1 MIAAAPRNLIETDL
15 AVYQR
20 CCLHHYSH
28 MTAGVALPAIAIL
41 AAVALV
47 VALLHRNQVTRAFKA
62 ETALRASREV
72 LSLAMRGGRMG
83 AWSRDI
89 VTNKVWWS
97 PELEEIFGLPAG
109 GLEGSD
115 AAFFAYVHE
124 DDRPAVAH
132 AIETT
137 LATGN
142 DYVIEFRIRD
152 ATGEWRWIEGRGK
165 PSYGEDRRIVTLHG
179 VCIDITAHKAVEQ
192 SLRQSEERYHTLF
205 ESIDEGF
212 CIIEVIFDATRKPV
226 DYRFVEVNPA
236 FVEHTGLTDALG
248 KTMRE
253 LVPDHDA
260 HWFETYGR
268 VATSGKAE
276 RFVNEAKALGR
287 WFDVYAAQT
296 GPAGSNRVAVLFNN
310 ITARKQAENN
320 LRALAGDLA
329 ETNRRKDEFLA
340 VLAHELRNP
349 LAPIRNAVEI
359 MHLHGG
365 LPQELG
371 DLVGMVDRQVGHLTR
386 LVDDLLEVSRIAG
399 GKVEL
404 RKHQITLA
412 APLHDAVESV
422 QPLMKAANHELSVDV
437 PNGIY
442 IDADKTRITQI
453 FLNLLNNAAKFTP
466 RGGRI
471 HLSAAGDDERV
482 VIRVRDNGIGIP
494 HERLEHVFDMFSQ
507 LSAPLEGPDGGLGI
521 GLALV
526 RGLVELHGG
535 SVEALSAGLEQGS
548 ELIVRLPRVQAPA
561 DEARSNVEASVS
573 VDTKTRKRVLVVDD
587 NRDAASSLRSLIE
600 MLGHEVREVY
610 NGADALDITRS
621 FDPELIFLD
630 IGMPKLNGYDAAR
643 EIRRIS
649 RSDSVPT
656 LIAVTGWG
664 QPDDKRRSKEAG
676 FDMHVTKPVPLATLE
691 SLLDHRAE
699 AA

>member
-1 MIAAAPRNLIETDL
+1 MIAAAPRNVIETDL
-15 AVYQR
+15 AAYQR

-72 LSLAMRGGRMG
+72 LSLAMRGGGMG
-83 AWSRDI
+83 AWSRDV

-124 DDRPAVAH
+124 NDRPAVAH

-165 PSYGEDRRIVTLHG
+165 PSYGEDGRIVTLHG

-212 CIIEVIFDATRKPV
+212 CIIEVIFDAARKPV

-236 FVEHTGLTDALG
+236 FVGHTGLTDALG
-248 KTMRE
+248 KTMRA

-296 GPAGSNRVAVLFNN
+296 GPAGSNRVAVLFND
-310 ITARKQAENN
+310 ITARKQAEKN
-320 LRALAGDLA
+320 LQALAADLA
-329 ETNRRKDEFLA
+329 GFSRCSHTNCVIRWRQFETPSRSCICTAACLKNSATLWEWSIVRSDISRAWSMICSRFRA
-340 VLAHELRNP
+340 SQ
-349 LAPIRNAVEI
+349 VEKWNCAN
-359 MHLHGG
+359 
-365 LPQELG
+365 
-371 DLVGMVDRQVGHLTR
+371 TR
-386 LVDDLLEVSRIAG
+386 LRW
-399 GKVEL
+399 
-404 RKHQITLA
+404 R
-412 APLHDAVESV
+412 P
-422 QPLMKAANHELSVDV
+422 
-437 PNGIY
+437 
-442 IDADKTRITQI
+442 R
-453 FLNLLNNAAKFTP
+453 FT
-466 RGGRI
+466 
-471 HLSAAGDDERV
+471 
-482 VIRVRDNGIGIP
+482 
-494 HERLEHVFDMFSQ
+494 
-507 LSAPLEGPDGGLGI
+507 
-521 GLALV
+521 
-526 RGLVELHGG
+526 
-535 SVEALSAGLEQGS
+535 
-548 ELIVRLPRVQAPA
+548 
-561 DEARSNVEASVS
+561 
-573 VDTKTRKRVLVVDD
+573 
-587 NRDAASSLRSLIE
+587 
-600 MLGHEVREVY
+600 
-610 NGADALDITRS
+610 TRS
-621 FDPELIFLD
+621 SQC
-630 IGMPKLNGYDAAR
+630 
-643 EIRRIS
+643 S
-649 RSDSVPT
+649 R
-656 LIAVTGWG
+656 
-664 QPDDKRRSKEAG
+664 
-676 FDMHVTKPVPLATLE
+676 
-691 SLLDHRAE
+691 
-699 AA
+699 